1 MLSLDNILHE
11 GSCIFDVVDSEILA
25 FDEIIDDLFIDRPL
39 SLDHTKEHDDE
50 WNDEKEKA
58 VEHWS
63 QEKEVFVNEDRLLVV
78 RYLHGHENKLLSQPD
93 HSECVE
99 NVCREGSERPWHCNE
114 NSEED
119 DHWGM
124 DRDLDGVTCI
134 LKLRRVDEY
143 KYSSKHIEDDAV
155 IDGSETTPEA
165 WEGIVLFSRPKLIDS
180 ENVLDFLLLH
190 MLLVEGTGNLV
201 LLDDFQKH

>member
-1 MLSLDNILHE
+1 MLSLNHILHE

-25 FDEIIDDLFIDRPL
+25 FYEVIDDFFIDRPL

-50 WNDEKEKA
+50 GNDEKEKA
-58 VEHWS
+58 VQHWS

-78 RYLHGHENKLLSQPD
+78 RYLHGHENKLLSHTD

-99 NVCREGSERPWHCNE
+99 NVCREGSEGTWHCNE

-119 DHWGM
+119 DQCGV
-124 DRDLDGVTCI
+124 DCDLDGVTCV

-143 KYSSKHIEDDAV
+143 KYPSKHIEDDAV

-165 WEGIVLFSRPKLIDS
+165 WESVVLFSWPKLIDS

-190 MLLVEGTGNLV
+190 MLLVEGSGDLV
-201 LLDDFQKH
+201 LADDF